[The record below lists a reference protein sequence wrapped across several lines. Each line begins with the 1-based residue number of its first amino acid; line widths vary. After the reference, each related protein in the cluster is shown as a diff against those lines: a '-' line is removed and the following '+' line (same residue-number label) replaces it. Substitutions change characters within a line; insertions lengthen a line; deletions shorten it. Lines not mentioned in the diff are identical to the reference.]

1 MFQLYDEKRRKRY
14 PLTGLI
20 KEIGRTSE
28 CDLYIPDDERVSRVH
43 ARLDWDG
50 TGWVLVDLGST
61 NGTVVNGEKI
71 TERRLE
77 PGDVLEIGDT
87 ELRYLP
93 LAVGD
98 EAARKKTTKITE
110 TPRGAKSKR
119 EADATRP
126 FAEGKTLKKIQDED

>member
-28 CDLYIPDDERVSRVH
+28 CDLYIPDDDQISRVH

-61 NGTVVNGEKI
+61 NGTLVNGERVL
-71 TERRLE
+71 ERKLE
-77 PGDVLEIGDT
+77 AGDVLEIGDT

-98 EAARKKTTKITE
+98 EAARKKTTKVTKV
-110 TPRGAKSKR
+110 PRTAKSKR
-119 EADATRP
+119 EADETRS
-126 FAEGKTLKKIQDED
+126 FAAGETVRKKR

>member
-1 MFQLYDEKRRKRY
+1 MYQLYDEKRRKRY
-14 PLTGLI
+14 PLTGII

-28 CDLYIPDDERVSRVH
+28 CDVYIPDDDRISRVH

-50 TGWVLVDLGST
+50 SNWVLVDLGST
-61 NGTVVNGEKI
+61 NGTLVNGERI
-71 TERRLE
+71 TERNLE

-98 EAARKKTTKITE
+98 EAARKKTTKVTKS
-110 TPRGAKSKR
+110 PRGAKSGR

-126 FAEGKTLKKIQDED
+126 FAEGKTVRKSKDGE